1 MIKISFLH
9 PEQELITRTQF
20 NFIICVLFSR
30 ISVLL
35 ILVIDFL
42 PLKNKVGVTFPR
54 LLFCCT
60 TCYFLLSKNIFFFLF
75 YFKPFNLAVYFF
87 PTRIPAVVPIVK
99 GIQTYGFFFIPPN
112 FSEKKTRNFF
122 IPCSYYFSAI

>member
-35 ILVIDFL
+35 TLVIVFL
-42 PLKNKVGVTFPR
+42 PLIIKSGSLFLDYCFVVLLATFCFQRTFSVLLLLQAVPPLGV
-54 LLFCCT
+54 LFCLPT
-60 TCYFLLSKNIFFFLF
+60 FLRWCQS
-75 YFKPFNLAVYFF
+75 
-87 PTRIPAVVPIVK
+87 
-99 GIQTYGFFFIPPN
+99 
-112 FSEKKTRNFF
+112 
-122 IPCSYYFSAI
+122 

>member
-35 ILVIDFL
+35 TLVIDL
-42 PLKNKVGVTFPR
+42 PTLLLKPGSLFSFGYCFVVLLATFCFQR
-54 LLFCCT
+54 TFSFLLFLQAIPPHGV
-60 TCYFLLSKNIFFFLF
+60 LLL
-75 YFKPFNLAVYFF
+75 
-87 PTRIPAVVPIVK
+87 PTRFFAVVPVVK
-99 GIQTYGFFFIPPN
+99 GIQTYGFFFTQPN
-112 FSEKKTRNFF
+112 FLEKKTRN
-122 IPCSYYFSAI
+122 I

>member
-35 ILVIDFL
+35 TSVIDL
-42 PLKNKVGVTFPR
+42 PTLLLKPGSLFSSIIV
-54 LLFCCT
+54 LL
-60 TCYFLLSKNIFFFLF
+60 YYLLLSA
-75 YFKPFNLAVYFF
+75 FKEHFPSSSINCSTSRCTFF
-87 PTRIPAVVPIVK
+87 PTHISAVMPIVK

-112 FSEKKTRNFF
+112 FSEKKTRKFF